1 MGNETNKEHKQHKY
15 STQSILQQQHKNHGT
30 RGRRVKMYDRSKQI
44 EQHADGIG
52 YILFYYNSTA
62 RKSTITEI
70 ATEFCEFLLPQRIR
84 NG

>member
-1 MGNETNKEHKQHKY
+1 
-15 STQSILQQQHKNHGT
+15 
-30 RGRRVKMYDRSKQI
+30 MYDRSKQI